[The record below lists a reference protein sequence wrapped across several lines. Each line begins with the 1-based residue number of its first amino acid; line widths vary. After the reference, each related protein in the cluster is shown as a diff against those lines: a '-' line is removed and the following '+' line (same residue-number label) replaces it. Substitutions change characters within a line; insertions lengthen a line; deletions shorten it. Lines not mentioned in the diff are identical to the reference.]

1 MKILITWSK
10 EWLINKLREVIMHLL
25 GIKYLFWEKESSGRE
40 MLIHWEIEL
49 IKLGTSIN
57 SLDNSHWIICLL
69 HNLYRLKMKK
79 LDWSNK
85 DFLKDKLVDRYE
97 KLLDN
102 KGTNNKLRIYLYKL

>member
-25 GIKYLFWEKESSGRE
+25 GIKYLFWEKECSGRE

-49 IKLGTSIN
+49 IKLGTIIN